1 MITAQSTNTL
11 LLVRPANFG
20 FNVQTA
26 VNNAFQTKTEN
37 SELQKYALKEFDK
50 LVETLIAAKVN
61 PIVVNDEAH
70 PQLPDSVFPNNW
82 FSTHS
87 DGSLC
92 LYPMF
97 AENRRLER
105 KNNIIE
111 MLKSRFEVK
120 NIFDFTHYEQQNRF
134 FEGTGSVVLDRV
146 GCIAYA
152 CLSPRTDEAI
162 LADFCEK
169 LKFKKCSFHAMFG
182 DKEIYHTN
190 VMLSIADKYAIICTK
205 SISNSSELKN
215 IIEHLLSTNKEII
228 EISIEQMQ
236 HFAGN
241 MLQISNRNGE
251 NILAMSAQA
260 YKSLNA
266 EQIKKIERYN
276 NILYSDI
283 KTIETAGGGSLRCM
297 LAEIFFENK
306 SEYNQLES

>member
-1 MITAQSTNTL
+1 MTTTQSTDTL

-20 FNVQTA
+20 FNAQTA
-26 VNNAFQTKTEN
+26 VNNSFQAKTEN
-37 SELQKYALKEFDK
+37 CELQKHALKEFDR

-61 PIVVNDEAH
+61 PIVVNDEPQ

-97 AENRRLER
+97 AENRRAER
-105 KNNIIE
+105 KDSIIA
-111 MLKSRFEVK
+111 MLKSRFTVN

-134 FEGTGSVVLDRV
+134 FEGTGSVVLDRTNH
-146 GCIAYA
+146 IAYA
-152 CLSPRTDEAI
+152 CLSPRTDEEI
-162 LADFCEK
+162 LDDFCKK
-169 LKFKKCSFHAMFG
+169 LQFKKCRFHAFFN

-190 VMLSIADKYAIICTK
+190 VMLAVADKYAIICTK
-205 SISNSSELKN
+205 SITNNNELKN
-215 IIEHLLSTNKEII
+215 VIENLFATDKEII

-241 MLQISNRNGE
+241 MLQISNGDGE
-251 NILAMSAQA
+251 TLLAMSSQA
-260 YKSLNA
+260 YKSLTA
-266 EQIKKIERYN
+266 EQIIKIERYN
-276 NILYSDI
+276 NILHSDI

-297 LAEIFFENK
+297 LAEIFLEKK
-306 SEYNQLES
+306 SK